1 MRMRWT
7 STVAVVLVFSAA
19 LGVAACRH
27 DGPARPQPP
36 GPTLPI
42 EDGVFVMRLVASLE
56 VENAGRQSAPQ
67 YLPLSGI
74 AALSDP
80 WLKRNVTIIDG
91 ENGSYK
97 GYALRVTADGPRFQ
111 ASLVPDNRRCG
122 LAFFIDERILIYT
135 GYGLGCHEKH

>member
-1 MRMRWT
+1 MRKRWI
-7 STVAVVLVFSAA
+7 SGFAVLVAVFV
-19 LGVAACRH
+19 GNAACRH
-27 DGPARPQPP
+27 DSPAQPQPP

-56 VENAGRQSAPQ
+56 IENRQNAAQ

-74 AALSDP
+74 AAMPDQT
-80 WLKRNVTIIDG
+80 WLKKNVTLIDG

-97 GYALRVTADGPRFQ
+97 GYALRVTADGSRFE
-111 ASLVPDNRRCG
+111 ASLVPDNRGCG
-122 LAFFIDERILIYT
+122 LAFFVDERILIYT